1 MFFSDDHSRVI
12 LEKIGGNELTDFI
25 NANHV
30 DVCIFQHYK
39 HSKHG
44 QNDNVFF
51 QRKSYTIRILMIF
64 ISVDIIIFPYIQ

>member
-1 MFFSDDHSRVI
+1 MLFSDDHSRVI

-25 NANHV
+25 NTNHV

-51 QRKSYTIRILMIF
+51 QRSTNTTEKATPSESL
-64 ISVDIIIFPYIQ
+64 